1 MTLEDVKAMKEKI
14 QETATLNELA
24 TKIQTAWRRYRL
36 KRKEE

>member
-1 MTLEDVKAMKEKI
+1 MTLEDVKALRAQI

-36 KRKEE
+36 KKKEE